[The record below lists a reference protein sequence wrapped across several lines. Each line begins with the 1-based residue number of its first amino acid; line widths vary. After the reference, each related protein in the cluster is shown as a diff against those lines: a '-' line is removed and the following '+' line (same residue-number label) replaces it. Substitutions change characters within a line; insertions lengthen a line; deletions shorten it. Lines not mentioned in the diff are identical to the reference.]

1 MDGLN
6 IDGTPGDLIKKELL
20 KIAKIQLGSEN
31 YELSIEP
38 GSKKGRNLLNYRYTT
53 FVLCTIL

>member
-20 KIAKIQLGSEN
+20 KIAKVQLGSEN
-31 YELSIEP
+31 CELSIGP

-53 FVLCTIL
+53 FVL